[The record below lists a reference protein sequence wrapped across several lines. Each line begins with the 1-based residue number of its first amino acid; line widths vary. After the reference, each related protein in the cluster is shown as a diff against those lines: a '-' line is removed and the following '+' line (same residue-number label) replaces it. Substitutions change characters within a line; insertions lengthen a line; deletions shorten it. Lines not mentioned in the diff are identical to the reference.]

1 MLTITTGLTGKVWQ
15 GLNGRRSV
23 SRRGAFV
30 FCDLHRGRLTKST
43 PHEALDPAVCC
54 APPLAA
60 ASSFADGSF
69 MEWRAGARR
78 IAREDFR

>member
-1 MLTITTGLTGKVWQ
+1 MLTITTGITGKVWQ

-23 SRRGAFV
+23 SGRGAFV

-54 APPLAA
+54 TRQQAV
-60 ASSFADGSF
+60 ASGSGSIMDGGLVPVAF
-69 MEWRAGARR
+69 
-78 IAREDFR
+78 